1 MIKLKSILFEQAINS
16 KLVAA
21 VKDWEN
27 NKAMKDGGWDPVKQR
42 WYPFSSVEGGNPTI
56 GFGHKLTSSDMST
69 NRFKNG
75 LSDKEANA
83 LLLADLKSHEAI
95 ARRLVKS
102 YDTLPTETQQA
113 LVNAVFRGELG
124 TLKTPDTLRLM
135 NAGKWSAAAD
145 EYLNY
150 AEYKAAAPDSN
161 IRRRME
167 WNAIRF
173 SKVSKVKEPTKKK
186 DTETKTVN
194 TYIGSTLYP
203 RKTSTHDYATVRT
216 SPNVNNGLIS
226 NEQVKI
232 YWPDPIGTV
241 IGSDVINGVTWH
253 NVKLPKDIG
262 NGTGLGWVR
271 FDVVTTD
278 KNAKFQ

>member
-1 MIKLKSILFEQAINS
+1 MIKLKSILLEQAINS

-27 NKAMKDGGWDPVKQR
+27 NKKNPDGGWNSVKRR
-42 WYPFSSVEGGNPTI
+42 WFPFSSVEGGNPTI
-56 GFGHKLTSSDMST
+56 AHGHKLTSSDMST
-69 NRFKNG
+69 NRFANG
-75 LSDKEANA
+75 LTDTEADA
-83 LLLADLKSHEAI
+83 LLLADLKSHESI
-95 ARRLVKS
+95 AKRLVKS
-102 YDTLPTETQQA
+102 YDTLPIETQQA
-113 LVNAVFRGELG
+113 LVNACFRGELG
-124 TLKTPDTLRLM
+124 IDKTPDTLRLM

-150 AEYKAAAPDSN
+150 DEYKTAKPDSN

-173 SKVSKVKEPTKKK
+173 SKVAKVKEPTKSVKP
-186 DTETKTVN
+186 D
-194 TYIGSTLYP
+194 IGSSIIGKVLYP
-203 RKTSTHDYATVRT
+203 RNTSKHNYAIVRT

-232 YWPDPIGTV
+232 VWPNPIGIVASTRMV
-241 IGSDVINGVTWH
+241 GSDTWYQ
-253 NVKLPKDIG
+253 VKLPNDIG

-271 FDVVTTD
+271 FDVTTTD
-278 KNAKFQ
+278 KNSKYN